1 MKRTLVATFAAFT
14 VLLTACSPIGV
25 GSGVP
30 AFAAGLV
37 QFDAC
42 EDYLTHVKTEA
53 KRIVTPYGLENGYY
67 GPVWFGEGDV
77 VMMAMEDGGGD
88 LPVSL
93 SLNSNTREAG
103 VDYSTTNVQEAGV
116 DEPDV
121 IKTDGSL
128 IYAIAN
134 GTLYVIDV
142 TGTPTITDS
151 LRLENGWGEI
161 LLAGD
166 RIIVL
171 SSQQGAVPNVR
182 GIPEAGMIAPD
193 SYYGTPVSVLT
204 EIDVSDP
211 TDIALVRT
219 LFLDGGY
226 ISARM
231 SGDVARIVVRSYP
244 TGLVWEYPQGGG
256 LLAEIKAKNANRDI
270 IDASTLENWIPY
282 YVLEEADGTTSDGLL
297 IDCSDAYRPQ
307 EFAGL
312 GMLTVVTVD
321 LSEGLKP
328 HAVGVLAEGDTVYA
342 STGSLYVASRQWVD
356 WNELTEDEIDARVS
370 GEYTE
375 IHKFDISDPN
385 DTVYRST
392 GKVDGYL
399 LSQFSMSEHD
409 GYLRVATTNQAP
421 WWGGRGDQ
429 TSESFVTVLAENGGE
444 LEVVGSV
451 GGLGKGEQ
459 IYSVRFMGEVG
470 YVVTFRQT
478 DPLYTIDLSDPTN
491 PTVVGELKILG
502 YSAYLHP
509 LGDGLLLG
517 VGQDATE
524 EGRTLGTQVSVFD
537 VSDPANPTRIHQYT
551 MTDGHSD
558 VEFDHRAF
566 LYWEPT
572 ATAVIP
578 VQRWG
583 WDERNG
589 KDDYFVGAIGLE
601 LDRDRGIQEIGT
613 IVHSQSFDNPWA
625 GRISR
630 SLVVGDTVFTM
641 SELGISGSD
650 LANLEETSW
659 VSFR

>member
-1 MKRTLVATFAAFT
+1 MKRTLATLFAAFT
-14 VLLTACSPIGV
+14 VFLTACSPIGV

-53 KRIVTPYGLENGYY
+53 KRIVTPWGLENGYY

-77 VMMAMEDGGGD
+77 MAMEDGAAAPGGVD
-88 LPVSL
+88 
-93 SLNSNTREAG
+93 SNTRQAG

-116 DEPDV
+116 DEPDI
-121 IKTDGSL
+121 IKTDGDF
-128 IYAIAN
+128 IYAIAS

-142 TGTPTITDS
+142 TGEPTVTDS

-171 SSQQGAVPNVR
+171 SSQHGAVPDVR
-182 GIPEAGMIAPD
+182 GFPEAGIAAPTD
-193 SYYGTPVSVLT
+193 YYGGTPVSVLT

-211 TDIALVRT
+211 TDISLVRT

-297 IDCSDAYRPQ
+297 IDCADAYRPQ

-321 LSEGLKP
+321 LSEGLEP
-328 HAVGVLAEGDTVYA
+328 DAVGVLAEGDTVYA
-342 STGSLYVASRQWVD
+342 STDALYVASRQWVD
-356 WNELTEDEIDARVS
+356 WNDLTEDEIEARVS

-375 IHKFDISDPN
+375 IHKFDISDPR
-385 DTVYRST
+385 DTVYRAS
-392 GKVDGYL
+392 GKVDGFL
-399 LSQFSMSEHD
+399 LNQFSMSEHD

-429 TSESFVTVLAENGGE
+429 TSESFVNVLAENGGE
-444 LEVVGSV
+444 LEVVGTV

-459 IYSVRFMGEVG
+459 IYSVRFMGDVG

-478 DPLYTIDLSDPTN
+478 DPLYTVDLTDPAN

-524 EGRTLGTQVSVFD
+524 EGRVLGTQVSIFD

-551 MTDGHSD
+551 MKDGHSD

-613 IVHSQSFDNPWA
+613 VVHSDSVTNPWV

-641 SELGISGSD
+641 SELGIAGSD
-650 LANLEETSW
+650 LTTLEETSW
-659 VSFR
+659 VGF